1 MSDPAKPPFEG
12 RGEGDAR
19 RVWWVVAAILVVV
32 VALRFGPKFENPL
45 APEPRAAHVAIQLD
59 GEEVASDGLRE
70 IEAGRSFRLYAV
82 LEAETLTRG
91 TIYFSEARALR
102 LGGVEIPADAIRP
115 WPGGRPARVR
125 WQTVEPFAPYLA
137 VAAGTDLDRFH
148 LAESYHPEWG
158 TGWTAGGIVDPRIV
172 QLDRGSELRPLPFGT
187 QRFEARIELY
197 ENEDALTPAE
207 RWSSPGPEAMLSAP
221 ERASGVIARLPEPL
235 AQVSGAFGRL
245 RLDPADELAA
255 AEEERVVRLVDAGF
269 AYLAPGLLA
278 AHLEES
284 GLDPGELAFETVE
297 LGPSGPTWGAEVET
311 GDLLGAGDRMLILW
325 RDEGIRGRLDPD
337 DLAFDLHRGLRIDRV
352 GQVFL
357 GDESLRLDHARLTR
371 RTGPGSQP

>member
-1 MSDPAKPPFEG
+1 M
-12 RGEGDAR
+12 
-19 RVWWVVAAILVVV
+19 
-32 VALRFGPKFENPL
+32 
-45 APEPRAAHVAIQLD
+45 
-59 GEEVASDGLRE
+59 
-70 IEAGRSFRLYAV
+70 
-82 LEAETLTRG
+82 
-91 TIYFSEARALR
+91 
-102 LGGVEIPADAIRP
+102 
-115 WPGGRPARVR
+115 
-125 WQTVEPFAPYLA
+125 
-137 VAAGTDLDRFH
+137 
-148 LAESYHPEWG
+148 
-158 TGWTAGGIVDPRIV
+158 VDPRIV

-197 ENEDALTPAE
+197 ENEVALTPAE

-311 GDLLGAGDRMLILW
+311 GDLLGAGDRMLVLW
-325 RDEGIRGRLDPD
+325 RDEGIQGRLDRD